1 MNFIWWKIKNSKR
14 LLFWFLN
21 QNINLDHSANWIL
34 EKTLKCLMWHYL
46 NIILHDFVQHV
57 TWDFPGIHFG
67 FTNLTS
73 TSKLQLSIIVP
84 FFLLVDANVL
94 VCSQREDVK
103 CSLCGRC
110 KWQFVCLCMRERF
123 GVWCRKRSWNNFVF
137 SCILLDYG

>member
-73 TSKLQLSIIVP
+73 TSKLHLSIIVP
-84 FFLLVDANVL
+84 FSSLWMPMFLFVL
-94 VCSQREDVK
+94 SEKMLNAAYVAVVSG
-103 CSLCGRC
+103 SLSACA
-110 KWQFVCLCMRERF
+110 
-123 GVWCRKRSWNNFVF
+123 
-137 SCILLDYG
+137 